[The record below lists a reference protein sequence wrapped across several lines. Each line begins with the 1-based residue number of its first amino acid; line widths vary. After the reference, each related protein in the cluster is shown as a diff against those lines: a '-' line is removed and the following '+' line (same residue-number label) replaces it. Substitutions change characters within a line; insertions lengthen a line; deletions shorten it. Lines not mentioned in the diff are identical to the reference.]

1 MEEKVIHEQEAAKKK
16 AEDMKKA
23 EEDEAEEM
31 GGIAEES
38 DSEVLLSQTDDAKVS
53 KYIVTGCVL
62 YQDSGRLCVKVIM
75 MCDQIDVSFVLTIYC
90 ASESMFTP
98 NPCSGIHANTA
109 SKLCLSLTSIL
120 AFIYNNH
127 CI

>member
-16 AEDMKKA
+16 AEDLKKA

-53 KYIVTGCVL
+53 KYIITGCVL
-62 YQDSGRLCVKVIM
+62 CQGR
-75 MCDQIDVSFVLTIYC
+75 
-90 ASESMFTP
+90 
-98 NPCSGIHANTA
+98 GR
-109 SKLCLSLTSIL
+109 
-120 AFIYNNH
+120 
-127 CI
+127 